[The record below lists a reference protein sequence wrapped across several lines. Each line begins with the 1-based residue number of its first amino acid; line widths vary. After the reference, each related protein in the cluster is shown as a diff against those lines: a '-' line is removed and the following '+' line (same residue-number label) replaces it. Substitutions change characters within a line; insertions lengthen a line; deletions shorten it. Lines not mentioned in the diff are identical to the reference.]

1 MYYAYITTI
10 KELNKHSNADRL
22 QCATIF
28 GNNVIV
34 DLTYS
39 VGQKVVFFPV
49 DGQLSEEFCERN
61 NLIRKK
67 DGSGGY
73 LDPEKRNIRAI
84 SLRGEKSEGLVLPI
98 EVLSPY
104 TNVEELSDGDKI
116 SVLNGIEIC
125 KKYIP
130 KHIPKTGTGRRSYG
144 KKGKEDDGINFLNFE
159 RHVETEQ
166 LMYNLNAFKP
176 GDTCYITL
184 KMHGT
189 SGRTMKTIK
198 THNEHPNWLMR
209 LFGCKDKLVSEYAVI
224 SGTRKVVLR
233 EYDGGFYGD
242 NAFRKK
248 WNDFFAERLPKGVEV
263 FYEIV
268 GYLPD
273 GKTIMPTANNSAIKD
288 KAFKKMYGDTTVFS
302 YGCEPGTCDIYV
314 YRMTMT
320 NEDGFVVEIPW
331 EQVQLEC
338 ERMGVKTVPQFDKF
352 IYTTRED
359 LMERVER
366 YYDGADPIGKTHV
379 REGVVIRIDNREK
392 FEAYKHKNFSFKVL
406 SGIAADTADVSSM
419 SDDMLEEI

>member
-1 MYYAYITTI
+1 MYYAYVTSI
-10 KELNKHSNADRL
+10 KDLKKHSNADRL

-49 DGQLSEEFCERN
+49 DGQLAEEFCERN
-61 NLIRKK
+61 NLVRKK
-67 DGSGGY
+67 DGAGGY

-98 EVLSPY
+98 DVLSPY
-104 TNVEELSDGDKI
+104 TNVEELNDGDKI
-116 SVLNGIEIC
+116 SVLNGVEIC

-130 KHIPKTGTGRRSYG
+130 KTSPKTGRGRSYG
-144 KKGKEDDGINFLNFE
+144 GKAKKDDGINFLNFE

-166 LMYNLNAFKP
+166 LAYNLNAFKP

-189 SGRTMKTIK
+189 SARTMKTIK
-198 THNEHPNWLMR
+198 THNEHPNWLKR
-209 LFGCKDKLVSEYAVI
+209 LFGCKDKLVSEYAVV

-233 EYDGGFYGD
+233 DYDGGYYGD

-273 GKTIMPTANNSAIKD
+273 GKTIMPTANNGAIKD

-320 NEDGFVVEIPW
+320 NEDGYVVEIPW

-352 IYTTRED
+352 IYTTQED

-366 YYDGADPIGKTHV
+366 YYDGVDPIGKTHV

-406 SGIAADTADVSSM
+406 SGIAADTADVSAM